1 MLFFFQSVIF
11 LIVFT
16 LLFIGIRQIP
26 GMNLNSLIS
35 TGEGVG
41 WLYSEI
47 GLIFGV
53 MAAFTIQSQAK
64 KWDDLLSS
72 IRQEIINLRRLFWL
86 SYHLP
91 TDEAKKLQFSIQE
104 YLGLI
109 TNEGWENIDTGSR
122 SEKLENSIH
131 FLQEVVFNLPKN
143 TPEYSSTATA
153 IIRSIFES
161 REERIYHSSKRT
173 PLLLKTTIYTGALL
187 MIVLSYFIGVSN
199 FWIDYL
205 FTGSISF
212 LTILIVMVIED
223 LEHPYRPGHW
233 HITQEAYRKLHEEV
247 AANNFIKET

>member
-1 MLFFFQSVIF
+1 MLFFIQSIIY

-16 LLFIGIRQIP
+16 VLFIGIRQIP
-26 GMNLNSLIS
+26 GMSLNSLTS
-35 TGEGVG
+35 TSEGAG

-53 MAAFTIQSQAK
+53 FAAFTIQSQAK

-91 TDEAKKLQFSIQE
+91 HDIAKKLQFSIQE

-109 TNEGWENIDTGSR
+109 TNEGWENIDTGNR
-122 SEKLENSIH
+122 SESLENSTR
-131 FLQEVVFNLPKN
+131 FLQEVVFDLPKN
-143 TPEYSSTATA
+143 APEYSSTATV
-153 IIRSIFES
+153 IVRSIFES
-161 REERIYHSSKRT
+161 REERIFQSSKRT
-173 PLLLKTTIYTGALL
+173 PLLLKATIYTGAGL

-205 FTGSISF
+205 FTGSIFF

-233 HITQEAYRKLHEEV
+233 HITQDAYRKLLKEV
-247 AANNFIKET
+247 AANNFGKE

>member
-1 MLFFFQSVIF
+1 MLFIIRSIIY

-16 LLFIGIRQIP
+16 VLFIGIRQIP
-26 GMNLNSLIS
+26 GMSLNSLTS
-35 TGEGVG
+35 TSEGIG

-53 MAAFTIQSQAK
+53 LAAFTIQSQAK

-91 TDEAKKLQFSIQE
+91 PDVAKKLQLSIQE

-109 TNEGWENIDTGSR
+109 TNEGWKKIDNGSR
-122 SEKLENSIH
+122 SENIENSIH

-153 IIRSIFES
+153 IIRGIFES
-161 REERIYHSSKRT
+161 REERIFQSSKRT
-173 PLLLKTTIYTGALL
+173 PLLLKVTIYSGATL

-205 FTGSISF
+205 FTGSIF
-212 LTILIVMVIED
+212 LLTVLIVMVIED

-233 HITQEAYRKLHEEV
+233 HITQDPYRKLLKEV
-247 AANNFIKET
+247 AGNNFVKE